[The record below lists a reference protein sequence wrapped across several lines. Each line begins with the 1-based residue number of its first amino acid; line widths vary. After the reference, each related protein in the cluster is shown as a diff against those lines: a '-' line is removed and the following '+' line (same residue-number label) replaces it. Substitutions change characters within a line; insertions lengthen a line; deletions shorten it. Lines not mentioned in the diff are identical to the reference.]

1 MSKQELIVKILATN
15 EVNDGLI
22 DQSLYDFMVE
32 SLKQHFNLKSTQAK
46 QTVTHIL
53 RSLYVVEA

>member
-15 EVNDGLI
+15 ETNDGII

-32 SLKQHFNLKSTQAK
+32 SMRQHFNLKTKQAK
-46 QTVTHIL
+46 QAVTHVL
-53 RSLYVVEA
+53 RSLYIQEA

>member
-1 MSKQELIVKILATN
+1 MSKQELIVKILASN
-15 EVNDGLI
+15 EADNGII

-32 SLKQHFNLKSTQAK
+32 SLKQHFNLKTKQAK

-53 RSLYVVEA
+53 KSLYVVET

>member
-1 MSKQELIVKILATN
+1 MSKQELIIQILATN

-32 SLKQHFNLKSTQAK
+32 SLKQHFNLKTKQAR
-46 QTVTHIL
+46 QSVTHIL
-53 RSLYVVEA
+53 RSLYVAEV